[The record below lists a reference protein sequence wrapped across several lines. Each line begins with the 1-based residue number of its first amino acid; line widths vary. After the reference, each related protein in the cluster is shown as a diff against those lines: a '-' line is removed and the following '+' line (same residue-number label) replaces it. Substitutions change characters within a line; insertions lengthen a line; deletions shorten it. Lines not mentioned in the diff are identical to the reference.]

1 MMRMTDTQASGDAGF
16 TMVEM
21 AVVSVLMVL
30 VLGVAYMLMDVSGRM
45 VDQAQATSIASDEA
59 RIALDRMGQ
68 ELRQSMEIT
77 DTAGVFAGTA
87 GMGTRQM
94 ILYCDL
100 KHDNYVDRITYYM
113 SGQSLMRKETSATTQ
128 IGVTSAPAWR
138 AETTP
143 KAVVARISPTYTGA
157 IFTYFKPDGTAATTP
172 AAASAVNVHIVDQV
186 ISGKVTV
193 NVDMSSYTRI
203 RSVLNSIN

>member
-1 MMRMTDTQASGDAGF
+1 MMRTSDTHASQDAGF
-16 TMVEM
+16 SLVELS
-21 AVVSVLMVL
+21 VVSVLLVL
-30 VLGVAYMLMDVSGRM
+30 ILGVAYMLMDVSGRM
-45 VDQAQATSIASDEA
+45 VDQAQATSIASDES
-59 RIALDRMGQ
+59 RLALDRMGQ

-87 GMGTRQM
+87 GMGARQM

-113 SGQSLMRKETSATTQ
+113 NGQSLMRKETSATTQ

-138 AETTP
+138 TETTP
-143 KAVVARISPTYTGA
+143 KVVVARISPSYAGA
-157 IFTYFKPDGTAATTP
+157 IFTYFTPDGTAATTP
-172 AAASAVNVHIVDQV
+172 AAASAVNVRIVDQV
-186 ISGKVTV
+186 VSGKVTV
-193 NVDMSSYTRI
+193 NVDVSSYTRI